1 MIPGER
7 NPVMVADDNRIPREV
22 FRPLWEFVPADAFAA
37 PPAPA
42 REIVRKRVDWFRQ
55 RLQDVTP
62 AELARKRE
70 LRAIPTH
77 LLNWAAPPPSATQG
91 SLALEAALE
100 SWMSTRRPSLPVQVV
115 IGAPGSGV
123 EQVVVDLARRMQW
136 KLIPPPSYD
145 EILDGGREWLG
156 QFSEAD
162 DVPLVL
168 PRLGKCYLRHQEGLE
183 LMDRLLD
190 WLAVTKRRCLIACDS
205 WAWSFLQRAVQVD
218 AMLPSTWTLAP
229 FHAERLQFWLPL
241 LARRTYKG
249 AFIFRHVADGE
260 LAFPMVEREELDAS
274 NLPAVYER
282 DRYAEWLNVSYFLKQ
297 LASNGRGVPGIAWA
311 LWRQSLQIEA
321 STRIDPD
328 FLAQASRDQGYTVW
342 VLPWSQVKLPFIPG
356 WADAPELFVLHALLL
371 HSGMTAEW
379 LDQVL
384 PYSDNQVRQIMY
396 RLRSAGLVNMTNGI
410 WRVTL
415 LGYPAVRRFLASE
428 GYLVDHF

>member
-1 MIPGER
+1 
-7 NPVMVADDNRIPREV
+7 MVANNNQIPREV
-22 FRPLWEFVPADAFAA
+22 FRPIWEFVQADAYSV

-70 LRAIPTH
+70 LRAIPGH

-91 SLALEAALE
+91 SLALENALE
-100 SWMSTRRPSLPVQVV
+100 SWMATLRPLLPVQVV
-115 IGAPGSGV
+115 VGAPGSGA
-123 EQVVVDLARRMQW
+123 EQIVVDLARRMQW
-136 KLIPPPSYD
+136 KLILPPSYD
-145 EILDGGREWLG
+145 EILEGGEDWLT
-156 QFSEAD
+156 QFNED
-162 DVPLVL
+162 EDVPLVL

-190 WLAVTKRRCLIACDS
+190 WFAVTRRRCLIACDS
-205 WAWSFLQRAVQVD
+205 WAWAFLQRAVQVD
-218 AMLPSTWTLAP
+218 AMLPSTWTLAS

-249 AFIFRHVADGE
+249 AFVFRLVSNGD
-260 LAFPMVEREELDAS
+260 LVFPMVEREELEGS
-274 NLPAVYER
+274 NVPAVYER
-282 DRYAEWLNVSYFLKQ
+282 DRYAEWLNVNYFLKQ
-297 LASNGRGVPGIAWA
+297 LASSSRGVPGVAWA

-328 FLAQASRDQGYTVW
+328 SLAAAAGDEGYTVW
-342 VLPWSQVKLPFIPG
+342 VRPWSQVKLPFIPA
-356 WADAPELFVLHALLL
+356 WASTPELFVLHALLL

-428 GYLVDHF
+428 GYLVDEF